1 MKQHQ
6 YRITVEHLADK
17 DGNVVEREPLQFDA
31 PNHDDIFEIIE
42 RTKEREGMSGN
53 IAARFAVELKL
64 MTESMMEDKGNP
76 LFSRLR
82 PHIMEMMK
90 IIKQKDKRE

>member
-6 YRITVEHLADK
+6 YRITVEHIADK
-17 DGNVVEREPLQFDA
+17 EGNAIDREPLQFQA

-42 RTKEREGMSGN
+42 RTKQNEHMDEN
-53 IAARFAVELKL
+53 IAIRFAVGLKL
-64 MTESMMEDKGNP
+64 MTEPMMEDKDNP
-76 LFSRLR
+76 LFMQLK

-90 IIKQKDKRE
+90 IIKQKK

>member
-17 DGNVVEREPLQFDA
+17 DGNAVERKALQFDA
-31 PNHDDIFEIIE
+31 PNHDDIFEIVE
-42 RTKEREGMSGN
+42 RTKEREGMSDN
-53 IAARFAVELKL
+53 IAERFAVGLKL
-64 MTESMMEDKGNP
+64 MTEPMMEDKDNP

-90 IIKQKDKRE
+90 IIKQKDKHE